1 MSYTSPRT
9 WVSGELVTAALM
21 NTYVKDNQTAMYAGA
36 MSVTSQAAYDL
47 LYASSATQLARIATD
62 TSGKV
67 LTAAGSGA
75 PAWQTNVEPPG
86 VLGSNTVLQN
96 YIGAPPTATYQSLA
110 ALTVYAGVGYDA
122 GGGDV
127 GCRAHFRTARD
138 SSGEPTQ
145 TGSAITWQNDADA
158 TADVWLW
165 ADDIYLRGDVMLRAG
180 RELKVSTAG
189 APTVYTGGTA
199 GQVLTSGGAG
209 VSPSWQT
216 P

>member
-1 MSYTSPRT
+1 MSFTSPRT
-9 WVSGELVTAALM
+9 WVSGELVTASIM
-21 NTYVKDNQTAMYAGA
+21 NQFVRDNQTAMYGGA
-36 MSVTSQAAYDL
+36 MSVTSQAQFDL

-75 PAWQTNVEPPG
+75 PAWQTNLDVPG
-86 VLGSNTVLQN
+86 TLGTNTTLGN
-96 YIGAPPTATYQSLA
+96 FTGADPTATFSTLA

-138 SSGEPTQ
+138 SSGEATQ
-145 TGSAITWQNDADA
+145 TGSAISWQNDAD
-158 TADVWLW
+158 TTQDVWLW
-165 ADDIYLRGDVMLRAG
+165 ADDMYIRADILLRAG
-180 RELKVSTAG
+180 REFKVSTAG

-209 VSPSWQT
+209 VSPTWET

>member
-1 MSYTSPRT
+1 MAYTAPRT
-9 WVSGELVTAALM
+9 WVSGELVTASLM
-21 NTYVKDNQTAMYAGA
+21 NEQVRDNELAIAAGYMA
-36 MSVTSQAAYDL
+36 IASQAAYDL

-75 PAWQTNVEPPG
+75 PAWQSNLDVPGTLGTNTT
-86 VLGSNTVLQN
+86 LGNFT
-96 YIGAPPTATYQSLA
+96 GADPTATFASLA

-138 SSGEPTQ
+138 SSGEATQ
-145 TGSAITWQNDADA
+145 TGSAISWQNDAN
-158 TADVWLW
+158 TTQDVWLW
-165 ADDIYLRGDVMLRAG
+165 ADDMYIRADILLRAG
-180 RELKVSTAG
+180 REFKVATAG

-209 VSPSWQT
+209 VSPTWET